1 MKITRYAMM
10 LAAATGLLSACQKLD
25 EVKAYDPDKV
35 VAPVLHAL
43 PGEIVITPD
52 NMGSTQTFTW
62 DAADFGV
69 RTQINYSIEA
79 SYNDGAK
86 LVLFTGM
93 NGTSSEQTYESL
105 NNILALSV
113 EDGGLGVPSGEPT
126 DVDFYI
132 SATIGTDFEKF
143 YSAPAT
149 VRMTVTTAERTYPQV
164 WVIGDY
170 CGWNFDNAQ
179 GLFCFSGDEVTY
191 EAIVDLGEK
200 AANGFKLSG
209 EAGWNDACNWGTDG
223 DAAAPETEAPS
234 ITLISSGGSGNIMVY
249 SKRFYRFVFDRST
262 LTLSNKL
269 SFNSMG
275 IIGDATPGGWDTDTE
290 MNFDTQKQRFW
301 VDVTLTAGEF
311 KFRADN
317 DWAINFGG
325 ADGRLSQ
332 NGDNIKATA
341 GNYRVYATL
350 NNSAEIT
357 YELNAGDYGTGG
369 GEEPDPGPEKADW
382 YIHGQTVATP
392 DWGPTA
398 MESASSNIVAYKAA
412 GVEVAANSEFLFK
425 SGDESQWIGADAAF
439 AGSSPYTCTI
449 GSAFKVSADK
459 VNAVIAEAGTYDYWL
474 LPEAGRAY
482 VMAAG
487 GSRLLDLRTDA
498 GAWSLTQSDNTA
510 WCTPALTS
518 GKTSTSFAVT
528 AIANESSKRS
538 ATLTFTAPGCDPVV
552 VTVTQ
557 SGDASQD
564 FEGEQVVAQPD
575 AWDNRKRADISYQL
589 LVYSFADGNG
599 DKVGDLPGLT
609 RRLDYIDA
617 LGASA
622 VWLSPIHPAASY
634 HGYDVLDYEAVNP
647 AFGTD
652 ADLRAF
658 IDAAHARG
666 IRVYLDYVLNHTG
679 KDHPWF
685 KSAAASEGSPY
696 RDRYIFSEDPQADIA
711 AGRIDQ
717 IATEGAAGYDA
728 GQWFSTD
735 TGAGAAGRFKF
746 VLDWTNA
753 DSPTVT
759 VTETTDA
766 ADADNTQGGAD
777 DKYLYFGNGTSKRF
791 YARGGNSYELTL
803 DFDSDWGFLVRT
815 STTSWAAGTKYG
827 APDNR
832 TIIRFGEP
840 FTLMS
845 NRSADPANVQFSLPT
860 MYHSHFWTAAFAD
873 LNYGKAAEAE
883 QSRAF
888 KAVAEAADK
897 WVRMGVDGFRL
908 DAVKHIYHNAY
919 NDENPTFL
927 KKFYDRMNE
936 TYKAAGGEGDFY
948 MVGEMLDEAD
958 KAAPY
963 YRGLPALFEFTF
975 WYKLKWALQNGIGCY
990 FVKDILDVQPLYA
1003 QYRSDYIEAT
1013 KLSNH
1018 DEDRTGSDLGQSVE
1032 KMKVA
1037 AAVLLTAQGAPYI
1050 YQGEELGYWG
1060 TKSNGDE
1067 YVRTPILWDKAGN
1080 ELASGSLSGKI
1091 DMQMLTAAISVEA
1104 QADDDGS
1111 LLNLYRTFARLR
1123 NTYPVLAQGKMVKHP
1138 VYNDGN
1144 TSQQSIAAWYREL
1157 DGERMLVVHNFGQ
1170 ETQILTLTDQPD
1182 KAVGVSGEVKLQRGD
1197 ASSKLLMGAWSSVV
1211 FAL

>member
-209 EAGWNDACNWGTDG
+209 EAGWNDACNWGTDD

-234 ITLISSGGSGNIMVY
+234 ITLISSSGSGNIMVY

-412 GVEVAANSEFLFK
+412 G
-425 SGDESQWIGADAAF
+425 
-439 AGSSPYTCTI
+439 
-449 GSAFKVSADK
+449 
-459 VNAVIAEAGTYDYWL
+459 
-474 LPEAGRAY
+474 
-482 VMAAG
+482 
-487 GSRLLDLRTDA
+487 
-498 GAWSLTQSDNTA
+498 
-510 WCTPALTS
+510 
-518 GKTSTSFAVT
+518 
-528 AIANESSKRS
+528 
-538 ATLTFTAPGCDPVV
+538 
-552 VTVTQ
+552 
-557 SGDASQD
+557 
-564 FEGEQVVAQPD
+564 
-575 AWDNRKRADISYQL
+575 
-589 LVYSFADGNG
+589 
-599 DKVGDLPGLT
+599 
-609 RRLDYIDA
+609 
-617 LGASA
+617 
-622 VWLSPIHPAASY
+622 
-634 HGYDVLDYEAVNP
+634 
-647 AFGTD
+647 
-652 ADLRAF
+652 
-658 IDAAHARG
+658 
-666 IRVYLDYVLNHTG
+666 
-679 KDHPWF
+679 
-685 KSAAASEGSPY
+685 
-696 RDRYIFSEDPQADIA
+696 
-711 AGRIDQ
+711 
-717 IATEGAAGYDA
+717 
-728 GQWFSTD
+728 
-735 TGAGAAGRFKF
+735 
-746 VLDWTNA
+746 
-753 DSPTVT
+753 
-759 VTETTDA
+759 
-766 ADADNTQGGAD
+766 
-777 DKYLYFGNGTSKRF
+777 
-791 YARGGNSYELTL
+791 
-803 DFDSDWGFLVRT
+803 
-815 STTSWAAGTKYG
+815 
-827 APDNR
+827 
-832 TIIRFGEP
+832 
-840 FTLMS
+840 
-845 NRSADPANVQFSLPT
+845 
-860 MYHSHFWTAAFAD
+860 
-873 LNYGKAAEAE
+873 
-883 QSRAF
+883 
-888 KAVAEAADK
+888 
-897 WVRMGVDGFRL
+897 
-908 DAVKHIYHNAY
+908 
-919 NDENPTFL
+919 
-927 KKFYDRMNE
+927 
-936 TYKAAGGEGDFY
+936 GEGDFY

-1067 YVRTPILWDKAGN
+1067 YVRAPILWDKAGN

-1157 DGERMLVVHNFGQ
+1157 DGERMLVVHNFGR
-1170 ETQILTLTDQPD
+1170 EEQILTLTDQPD

>member
-93 NGTSSEQTYESL
+93 DGTSSEQTYESL

-143 YSAPAT
+143 YSAPVT
-149 VRMTVTTAERTYPQV
+149 VRMTVTTAERTYPTV

-170 CGWNFDNAQ
+170 CGWNHGNSQF
-179 GLFCFSGDEVTY
+179 LFSFSGDEITY
-191 EAIVDLGEK
+191 EAIVDFGEK
-200 AANGFKLSG
+200 AANGFKLTG
-209 EAGWNDACNWGTDG
+209 IAGWDDTCNWGTDG
-223 DAAAPETEAPS
+223 DAPAPDPEAAS
-234 ITLISSGGSGNIMVY
+234 ISLISSGGSGNIMAY
-249 SKRFYRFVFDRST
+249 SKRFYRLVFDRST

-301 VDVTLTAGEF
+301 VDVTLSAGEF

-317 DWAINFGG
+317 DWTINFGG
-325 ADGRLSQ
+325 ADGHLSQ

-357 YELNAGDYGTGG
+357 YELNAGDYGAGG
-369 GEEPDPGPEKADW
+369 GEEPDPGPETADW

-398 MESASSNIVAYKAA
+398 MESASSNIVA
-412 GVEVAANSEFLFK
+412 
-425 SGDESQWIGADAAF
+425 
-439 AGSSPYTCTI
+439 
-449 GSAFKVSADK
+449 
-459 VNAVIAEAGTYDYWL
+459 
-474 LPEAGRAY
+474 
-482 VMAAG
+482 
-487 GSRLLDLRTDA
+487 
-498 GAWSLTQSDNTA
+498 
-510 WCTPALTS
+510 
-518 GKTSTSFAVT
+518 
-528 AIANESSKRS
+528 
-538 ATLTFTAPGCDPVV
+538 
-552 VTVTQ
+552 
-557 SGDASQD
+557 
-564 FEGEQVVAQPD
+564 
-575 AWDNRKRADISYQL
+575 
-589 LVYSFADGNG
+589 
-599 DKVGDLPGLT
+599 
-609 RRLDYIDA
+609 
-617 LGASA
+617 
-622 VWLSPIHPAASY
+622 
-634 HGYDVLDYEAVNP
+634 
-647 AFGTD
+647 
-652 ADLRAF
+652 
-658 IDAAHARG
+658 
-666 IRVYLDYVLNHTG
+666 
-679 KDHPWF
+679 
-685 KSAAASEGSPY
+685 
-696 RDRYIFSEDPQADIA
+696 
-711 AGRIDQ
+711 
-717 IATEGAAGYDA
+717 
-728 GQWFSTD
+728 
-735 TGAGAAGRFKF
+735 
-746 VLDWTNA
+746 
-753 DSPTVT
+753 
-759 VTETTDA
+759 
-766 ADADNTQGGAD
+766 
-777 DKYLYFGNGTSKRF
+777 
-791 YARGGNSYELTL
+791 
-803 DFDSDWGFLVRT
+803 
-815 STTSWAAGTKYG
+815 
-827 APDNR
+827 
-832 TIIRFGEP
+832 
-840 FTLMS
+840 
-845 NRSADPANVQFSLPT
+845 
-860 MYHSHFWTAAFAD
+860 
-873 LNYGKAAEAE
+873 
-883 QSRAF
+883 
-888 KAVAEAADK
+888 
-897 WVRMGVDGFRL
+897 
-908 DAVKHIYHNAY
+908 
-919 NDENPTFL
+919 
-927 KKFYDRMNE
+927 
-936 TYKAAGGEGDFY
+936 YKAAGGEGDFY

-1067 YVRTPILWDKAGN
+1067 YVRAPILWDKAGN

-1157 DGERMLVVHNFGQ
+1157 DGERMLVVHNFGR
-1170 ETQILTLTDQPD
+1170 EEQILTLTDQPD

-1211 FAL
+1211 FTL

>member
-449 GSAFKVSADK
+449 GSAFKVSAD
-459 VNAVIAEAGTYDYWL
+459 
-474 LPEAGRAY
+474 
-482 VMAAG
+482 
-487 GSRLLDLRTDA
+487 
-498 GAWSLTQSDNTA
+498 

>member
-105 NNILALSV
+105 N
-113 EDGGLGVPSGEPT
+113 
-126 DVDFYI
+126 
-132 SATIGTDFEKF
+132 
-143 YSAPAT
+143 
-149 VRMTVTTAERTYPQV
+149 TAERTYPQV

-487 GSRLLDLRTDA
+487 AKPELVADTWGLVGNITGWGDLGDFSMSEE
-498 GAWSLTQSDNTA
+498 GAYLVRKGVVLTTA
-510 WCTPALTS
+510 SEFKIRFNNAWDDSKNYGTAS
-518 GKTSTSFAVT
+518 GGQAP
-528 AIANESSKRS
+528 KR
-538 ATLTFTAPGCDPVV
+538 TLT
-552 VTVTQ
+552 
-557 SGDASQD
+557 
-564 FEGEQVVAQPD
+564 E
-575 AWDNRKRADISYQL
+575 I
-589 LVYSFADGNG
+589 
-599 DKVGDLPGLT
+599 
-609 RRLDYIDA
+609 
-617 LGASA
+617 
-622 VWLSPIHPAASY
+622 
-634 HGYDVLDYEAVNP
+634 
-647 AFGTD
+647 
-652 ADLRAF
+652 
-658 IDAAHARG
+658 
-666 IRVYLDYVLNHTG
+666 
-679 KDHPWF
+679 
-685 KSAAASEGSPY
+685 
-696 RDRYIFSEDPQADIA
+696 
-711 AGRIDQ
+711 
-717 IATEGAAGYDA
+717 
-728 GQWFSTD
+728 
-735 TGAGAAGRFKF
+735 
-746 VLDWTNA
+746 
-753 DSPTVT
+753 
-759 VTETTDA
+759 
-766 ADADNTQGGAD
+766 
-777 DKYLYFGNGTSKRF
+777 
-791 YARGGNSYELTL
+791 
-803 DFDSDWGFLVRT
+803 
-815 STTSWAAGTKYG
+815 
-827 APDNR
+827 
-832 TIIRFGEP
+832 
-840 FTLMS
+840 
-845 NRSADPANVQFSLPT
+845 
-860 MYHSHFWTAAFAD
+860 
-873 LNYGKAAEAE
+873 
-883 QSRAF
+883 
-888 KAVAEAADK
+888 
-897 WVRMGVDGFRL
+897 
-908 DAVKHIYHNAY
+908 
-919 NDENPTFL
+919 
-927 KKFYDRMNE
+927 
-936 TYKAAGGEGDFY
+936 
-948 MVGEMLDEAD
+948 
-958 KAAPY
+958 
-963 YRGLPALFEFTF
+963 
-975 WYKLKWALQNGIGCY
+975 
-990 FVKDILDVQPLYA
+990 PL
-1003 QYRSDYIEAT
+1003 
-1013 KLSNH
+1013 
-1018 DEDRTGSDLGQSVE
+1018 
-1032 KMKVA
+1032 
-1037 AAVLLTAQGAPYI
+1037 
-1050 YQGEELGYWG
+1050 
-1060 TKSNGDE
+1060 
-1067 YVRTPILWDKAGN
+1067 
-1080 ELASGSLSGKI
+1080 
-1091 DMQMLTAAISVEA
+1091 
-1104 QADDDGS
+1104 
-1111 LLNLYRTFARLR
+1111 
-1123 NTYPVLAQGKMVKHP
+1123 
-1138 VYNDGN
+1138 
-1144 TSQQSIAAWYREL
+1144 
-1157 DGERMLVVHNFGQ
+1157 
-1170 ETQILTLTDQPD
+1170 
-1182 KAVGVSGEVKLQRGD
+1182 
-1197 ASSKLLMGAWSSVV
+1197 
-1211 FAL
+1211 

>member
-209 EAGWNDACNWGTDG
+209 EAGWNDACNWGTDD

-234 ITLISSGGSGNIMVY
+234 ITLISSSGSGNIMVY

-487 GSRLLDLRTDA
+487 AKPEL
-498 GAWSLTQSDNTA
+498 
-510 WCTPALTS
+510 
-518 GKTSTSFAVT
+518 
-528 AIANESSKRS
+528 
-538 ATLTFTAPGCDPVV
+538 
-552 VTVTQ
+552 
-557 SGDASQD
+557 
-564 FEGEQVVAQPD
+564 VAD
-575 AWDNRKRADISYQL
+575 TWG
-589 LVYSFADGNG
+589 LVGNITG
-599 DKVGDLPGLT
+599 WGDL
-609 RRLDYIDA
+609 
-617 LGASA
+617 
-622 VWLSPIHPAASY
+622 
-634 HGYDVLDYEAVNP
+634 
-647 AFGTD
+647 
-652 ADLRAF
+652 
-658 IDAAHARG
+658 
-666 IRVYLDYVLNHTG
+666 
-679 KDHPWF
+679 
-685 KSAAASEGSPY
+685 
-696 RDRYIFSEDPQADIA
+696 
-711 AGRIDQ
+711 
-717 IATEGAAGYDA
+717 
-728 GQWFSTD
+728 
-735 TGAGAAGRFKF
+735 
-746 VLDWTNA
+746 
-753 DSPTVT
+753 
-759 VTETTDA
+759 
-766 ADADNTQGGAD
+766 
-777 DKYLYFGNGTSKRF
+777 
-791 YARGGNSYELTL
+791 
-803 DFDSDWGFLVRT
+803 
-815 STTSWAAGTKYG
+815 
-827 APDNR
+827 
-832 TIIRFGEP
+832 
-840 FTLMS
+840 
-845 NRSADPANVQFSLPT
+845 
-860 MYHSHFWTAAFAD
+860 
-873 LNYGKAAEAE
+873 
-883 QSRAF
+883 
-888 KAVAEAADK
+888 
-897 WVRMGVDGFRL
+897 
-908 DAVKHIYHNAY
+908 
-919 NDENPTFL
+919 
-927 KKFYDRMNE
+927 
-936 TYKAAGGEGDFY
+936 GDFY

-1067 YVRTPILWDKAGN
+1067 YVRAPILWDKAGN

-1157 DGERMLVVHNFGQ
+1157 DGERMLVVHNFGR
-1170 ETQILTLTDQPD
+1170 EEQILTLTDQPD

-1211 FAL
+1211 FTL

>member
-474 LPEAGRAY
+474 LPEA
-482 VMAAG
+482 
-487 GSRLLDLRTDA
+487 
-498 GAWSLTQSDNTA
+498 
-510 WCTPALTS
+510 
-518 GKTSTSFAVT
+518 
-528 AIANESSKRS
+528 E
-538 ATLTFTAPGCDPVV
+538 
-552 VTVTQ
+552 Q
-557 SGDASQD
+557 SG
-564 FEGEQVVAQPD
+564 
-575 AWDNRKRADISYQL
+575 
-589 LVYSFADGNG
+589 
-599 DKVGDLPGLT
+599 
-609 RRLDYIDA
+609 
-617 LGASA
+617 
-622 VWLSPIHPAASY
+622 
-634 HGYDVLDYEAVNP
+634 
-647 AFGTD
+647 
-652 ADLRAF
+652 
-658 IDAAHARG
+658 
-666 IRVYLDYVLNHTG
+666 
-679 KDHPWF
+679 
-685 KSAAASEGSPY
+685 
-696 RDRYIFSEDPQADIA
+696 
-711 AGRIDQ
+711 
-717 IATEGAAGYDA
+717 
-728 GQWFSTD
+728 
-735 TGAGAAGRFKF
+735 
-746 VLDWTNA
+746 
-753 DSPTVT
+753 
-759 VTETTDA
+759 
-766 ADADNTQGGAD
+766 
-777 DKYLYFGNGTSKRF
+777 
-791 YARGGNSYELTL
+791 
-803 DFDSDWGFLVRT
+803 
-815 STTSWAAGTKYG
+815 
-827 APDNR
+827 
-832 TIIRFGEP
+832 
-840 FTLMS
+840 
-845 NRSADPANVQFSLPT
+845 
-860 MYHSHFWTAAFAD
+860 
-873 LNYGKAAEAE
+873 
-883 QSRAF
+883 AF

-1067 YVRTPILWDKAGN
+1067 YVRAPILWDKAGN

-1157 DGERMLVVHNFGQ
+1157 DGERMLVVHNFGR
-1170 ETQILTLTDQPD
+1170 EEQILTLTDQPD

-1211 FAL
+1211 FTL

>member
-1 MKITRYAMM
+1 MKKFLFLL
-10 LAAATGLLSACQKLD
+10 LA
-25 EVKAYDPDKV
+25 
-35 VAPVLHAL
+35 
-43 PGEIVITPD
+43 
-52 NMGSTQTFTW
+52 
-62 DAADFGV
+62 
-69 RTQINYSIEA
+69 
-79 SYNDGAK
+79 
-86 LVLFTGM
+86 LVLSVSVSCSDDKTGDTGGSM
-93 NGTSSEQTYESL
+93 
-105 NNILALSV
+105 LSV
-113 EDGGLGVPSGEPT
+113 SPT
-126 DVDFYI
+126 EI
-132 SATIGTDFEKF
+132 EFE
-143 YSAPAT
+143 
-149 VRMTVTTAERTYPQV
+149 
-164 WVIGDY
+164 
-170 CGWNFDNAQ
+170 
-179 GLFCFSGDEVTY
+179 
-191 EAIVDLGEK
+191 
-200 AANGFKLSG
+200 
-209 EAGWNDACNWGTDG
+209 
-223 DAAAPETEAPS
+223 
-234 ITLISSGGSGNIMVY
+234 
-249 SKRFYRFVFDRST
+249 
-262 LTLSNKL
+262 
-269 SFNSMG
+269 
-275 IIGDATPGGWDTDTE
+275 
-290 MNFDTQKQRFW
+290 
-301 VDVTLTAGEF
+301 
-311 KFRADN
+311 
-317 DWAINFGG
+317 
-325 ADGRLSQ
+325 
-332 NGDNIKATA
+332 
-341 GNYRVYATL
+341 
-350 NNSAEIT
+350 
-357 YELNAGDYGTGG
+357 
-369 GEEPDPGPEKADW
+369 
-382 YIHGQTVATP
+382 
-392 DWGPTA
+392 
-398 MESASSNIVAYKAA
+398 
-412 GVEVAANSEFLFK
+412 
-425 SGDESQWIGADAAF
+425 
-439 AGSSPYTCTI
+439 
-449 GSAFKVSADK
+449 
-459 VNAVIAEAGTYDYWL
+459 
-474 LPEAGRAY
+474 
-482 VMAAG
+482 AAG

-528 AIANESSKRS
+528 ATANESSKRS

-766 ADADNTQGGAD
+766 ADADNTQGG
-777 DKYLYFGNGTSKRF
+777 
-791 YARGGNSYELTL
+791 
-803 DFDSDWGFLVRT
+803 
-815 STTSWAAGTKYG
+815 
-827 APDNR
+827 PDNR